1 MYTRF
6 YTDTIVTRFIKSFIA
21 NTYIPQVNVWKPGKF
36 VMEGLFYITEGYIV
50 KCNISGNPTSLTESL
65 NGVRYFDIISLYIPG
80 KRYYNINSNYISNIS
95 GYDPTTHNYLGNYLR
110 YYRDYYNIN
119 LMPFYNCCT
128 NEYVDNIDFVDVNG
142 TYQVISSDDS
152 RYKVLSVPVRFGQK
166 YNIAIDCDTPL
177 DMILCF
183 YGPKGLLSDLTNGRN
198 AEGNVLP
205 GLLDLSSSIY
215 KRVQASQFSSP
226 FTYETPSWKV
236 LQDANLARILQFE
249 RYLRLIIK
257 IPVNNN
263 SSIVVIEG
271 DILNRPLTSV
281 QYYKDGE
288 LVTYNI
294 DYTSDSVTFTDFG
307 STCNTKDVT
316 GISSP
321 FGMVT
326 VDRLTS
332 RINISV
338 PLESCLSPL
347 GLLQMSDG
355 NVYAFS
361 DRLVEYLLLNCITS
375 QETITDNIARIQTY
389 ASSSTNA
396 NRNLVLKYRESYT
409 PGVWDDSLRS
419 YLFGVMKTAR
429 IYTGK
434 PQVDLTGYV
443 DKDTEQIITRGQN
456 S

>member
-1 MYTRF
+1 
-6 YTDTIVTRFIKSFIA
+6 
-21 NTYIPQVNVWKPGKF
+21 
-36 VMEGLFYITEGYIV
+36 
-50 KCNISGNPTSLTESL
+50 
-65 NGVRYFDIISLYIPG
+65 
-80 KRYYNINSNYISNIS
+80 
-95 GYDPTTHNYLGNYLR
+95 
-110 YYRDYYNIN
+110 
-119 LMPFYNCCT
+119 
-128 NEYVDNIDFVDVNG
+128 
-142 TYQVISSDDS
+142 
-152 RYKVLSVPVRFGQK
+152 
-166 YNIAIDCDTPL
+166 
-177 DMILCF
+177 MILCF

-263 SSIVVIEG
+263 SSIVVVEG

-281 QYYKDGE
+281 QYYEDGE

-294 DYTSDSVTFTDFG
+294 DYTSDNVSFTDFG

-338 PLESCLSPL
+338 PLEGCLSPL

-375 QETITDNIARIQTY
+375 QQTITDNIARIQTY

-443 DKDTEQIITRGQN
+443 DKDTEQVITRGQN